1 MVFPLNLLVLS
12 QFLSCQPRH
21 HPPNTL
27 SQSLSPSLFSP
38 QPPSIFIIT
47 VRLLSLPFFPYPSH
61 SFTTTILSLIQ
72 LHISLPFPY
81 ESFTFLHLSLH
92 LAYIFSLSLTHFISL
107 VSSLFSSF
115 FFHTITAFY
124 FFRFFCICTSQSG
137 GSSILFLHST
147 HYPIRSCSKMY
158 IILVSWDS
166 LSLSLWPENHR
177 EWRVLKSRGPAR
189 LVRCVSSLND

>member
-12 QFLSCQPRH
+12 QFLSCQPHH

-115 FFHTITAFY
+115 FSHHH
-124 FFRFFCICTSQSG
+124 RL
-137 GSSILFLHST
+137 LFLPVFLYLHQS
-147 HYPIRSCSKMY
+147 
-158 IILVSWDS
+158 
-166 LSLSLWPENHR
+166 
-177 EWRVLKSRGPAR
+177 EWRLLHSFFT
-189 LVRCVSSLND
+189 LNPLSH

>member
-12 QFLSCQPRH
+12 QFLSCQPHH

-115 FFHTITAFY
+115 FFTPSPPFISSGFSVSAPVRVEAPPFFFYTQPIIPLEAAARCTLYWCHGTAYHFHYGQRTI
-124 FFRFFCICTSQSG
+124 
-137 GSSILFLHST
+137 
-147 HYPIRSCSKMY
+147 
-158 IILVSWDS
+158 
-166 LSLSLWPENHR
+166 ENG
-177 EWRVLKSRGPAR
+177 VYSSRGAR
-189 LVRCVSSLND
+189 HALLGVSQA